1 MLMQKFRLLKA
12 TRQSTEYS
20 CGASALQSVLSYWG
34 KDLDEEE
41 LMKLLKTTSETG
53 TYPEDILRVAR
64 ELGFVA
70 ELKENLS
77 IEDLEKSTSKGIPV
91 IALGQAWRSRADA
104 KKAPEEDWQDGH
116 YIVILA
122 VDEDY
127 VYFED
132 PFIRMGKG
140 FIPKKKFEKHWHNIG
155 GRTPSDT
162 SKQTHLGIIIK
173 GERPADKSLKKLD
186 FSHLDFSEI
195 GPLHLIAI
203 EFQGELMPYDL
214 IEKMKSTWESGI
226 VRPIAAVVLS
236 KDKDG
241 KLTAMEGGGNI
252 SGDEMI
258 EMAAVVAAVAGLQL
272 GGQKDAESMVKAAVK
287 EALIGDFGLSEELI
301 RQRGK
306 ELAPNSSAFIVLF
319 EHRWAKKFKDIA
331 IREYGGTVVN
341 QRIISDEDIA
351 MLGSRLQEASK
362 AGDV

>member
-1 MLMQKFRLLKA
+1 MIMLMQKFRLLKA

-70 ELKENLS
+70 ELQENL
-77 IEDLEKSTSKGIPV
+77 EDLEKSTSKGIPV

-226 VRPIAAVVLS
+226 VRPIAAIVLS

-241 KLTAMEGGGNI
+241 NLTAMEGGGNI

-258 EMAAVVAAVAGLQL
+258 EMAAVVAAVAGIQL
-272 GGQKDAESMVKAAVK
+272 GGQKDVW
-287 EALIGDFGLSEELI
+287 L
-301 RQRGK
+301 RQ
-306 ELAPNSSAFIVLF
+306 L
-319 EHRWAKKFKDIA
+319 
-331 IREYGGTVVN
+331 
-341 QRIISDEDIA
+341 
-351 MLGSRLQEASK
+351 
-362 AGDV
+362 

>member
-1 MLMQKFRLLKA
+1 MQKFRLLKA

-41 LMKLLKTTSETG
+41 LMKLLKTTPETG
-53 TYPEDILRVAR
+53 TYPEDIIRVAR

-77 IEDLEKSTSKGIPV
+77 IEDLEKSTNKGIPV

-104 KKAPEEDWQDGH
+104 NKALEEDWQDGH
-116 YIVILA
+116 YVVILA
-122 VDEDY
+122 TDKDY

-140 FIPKKKFEKHWHNIG
+140 FMPKKRFEKHWHNIG
-155 GRTPSDT
+155 GRTPTDA
-162 SKQTHLGIIIK
+162 SKQTHLGIIIR
-173 GERPADKSLKKLD
+173 GDRPANKSLKQLD
-186 FSHLDFSEI
+186 FSHLDFSKI
-195 GPLHLIAI
+195 GPLHLIVI

-214 IEKMKSTWESGI
+214 IEKMKSTWESGV
-226 VRPIAAVVLS
+226 VRPIAAIALI

-252 SGDEMI
+252 SGDEII
-258 EMAAVVAAVAGLQL
+258 EMAAVVAAVAGLRL
-272 GGQKDAESMVKAAVK
+272 GGQKTAESMARAAVK

-301 RQRGK
+301 QQKGK
-306 ELAPNSSAFIVLF
+306 ELSPNSSVFIVLF
-319 EHRWAKKFKDIA
+319 EHRWAKKLKDIA
-331 IREYGGTVVN
+331 IREYGGTVVD
-341 QRIISDEDIA
+341 QKIISDEDIA
-351 MLGSRLQEASK
+351 QLGSRLQEAGK
-362 AGDV
+362 VGGI